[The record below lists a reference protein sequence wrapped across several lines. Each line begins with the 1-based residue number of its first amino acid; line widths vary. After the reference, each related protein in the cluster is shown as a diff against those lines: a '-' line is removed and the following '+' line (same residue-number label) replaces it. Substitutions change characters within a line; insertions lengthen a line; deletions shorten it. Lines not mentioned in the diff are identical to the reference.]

1 MAPDDNGNART
12 GGLSRFSSD
21 ENRTVPLGELSIEQL
36 VAEHHHA
43 VYGYALRLT
52 AAPADAEDLSQEAF
66 LVAHQRLD
74 QLRRPEAARSWLLAI
89 VRNCYLE
96 TLRRGRP
103 VPASGISLDLDGVPA
118 ESLLLEMPNGE
129 RIEPARLNEAIRELP
144 PEFRLVLAM
153 FYFEDRQYREIAEEL
168 SLPIGTVM
176 SRLARAKQRLRSKL
190 LEVEKVAP

>member
-1 MAPDDNGNART
+1 MAPDDNANAKTR
-12 GGLSRFSSD
+12 GLSQFSSD
-21 ENRTVPLGELSIEQL
+21 ENGTVPFGRLSIEQL
-36 VAEHHHA
+36 VAEHQHA

-96 TLRRGRP
+96 TLRRARP
-103 VPASGISLDLDGVPA
+103 VPASGISLDLDAVPE

-129 RIEPARLNEAIRELP
+129 RIEPARLDEAISQLS
-144 PEFRLVLAM
+144 PEYRLVLAM

-168 SLPIGTVM
+168 RLPIGTVM
-176 SRLARAKQRLRSKL
+176 SRLARAKQRLRAKL
-190 LEVEKVAP
+190 FDVEKVAP